1 VYFVDY
7 EGVIMKDEYHFKSR
21 EDLVAMA
28 DLLPYPFAIAETN
41 PESNITNLYF
51 NQNII
56 DEFGYTVDEIN
67 SVELWYEN
75 LYPNAEY
82 REFVRQYFEN
92 EIEISR
98 AKKENFVKIKAKLTP
113 KNQVEKWYEI
123 KAFFINTFFVCAF
136 VDINNEVLLQEE
148 LKNQNENNNRML
160 SVLGH
165 DLRTP
170 IANLYSISSLAI
182 NNNISS
188 IDFVSITELINKESM
203 QVLNMLETTINWA
216 KLNFNSIQLNSTSVN
231 YQNLIENI
239 VAIYQE
245 ICLSK
250 QISISLDLHDFKTRD
265 TDEEIIT
272 IILRNLI
279 SNAIKFTEKNGK
291 ISIYSINNS
300 IVVEDFGVGMSQ
312 EKMDSIKTKSYIS
325 CRGTNNELGIG
336 LGLQLVMKLSEKIN
350 CKISFESE
358 VNKGTKACLCF

>member
-1 VYFVDY
+1 M
-7 EGVIMKDEYHFKSR
+7 IDEYHFKSK
-21 EDLVAMA
+21 EDFVAMA

-41 PESNITNLYF
+41 PESNIVELYF
-51 NQNII
+51 NQNIL
-56 DEFGYTVDEIN
+56 DEFGYSVDEIN

-82 REFVRQYFEN
+82 REFVRQYFES

-98 AKKENFVKIKAKLTP
+98 TKNEKFVKIKAKLTP
-113 KNQVEKWYEI
+113 KNQQEKWYEI
-123 KAFFINTFFVCAF
+123 KAFFINTFFVLAF

-148 LKNQNENNNRML
+148 LKKQNENNNRML

-182 NNNISS
+182 SNNISS
-188 IDFVSITELINKESM
+188 IDFVSIAELINKESM

-216 KLNFNSIQLNSTSVN
+216 KLNFNSLQLNASSID
-231 YQNLIENI
+231 YQNLVENV

-245 ICLSK
+245 NCSDK
-250 QISISLDLHDFKTRD
+250 QISVLVDLRNFKTKE
-265 TDEEIIT
+265 TDEEIVT
-272 IILRNLI
+272 IIIRNLI
-279 SNAIKFTEKNGK
+279 SNAIKFTPTNGK
-291 ISIYSINNS
+291 ISIYALNNCL
-300 IVVEDFGVGMSQ
+300 VVEDFGIGMSQ
-312 EKMDSIKTKSYIS
+312 EKLQSIRTNSYTS

-350 CKISFESE
+350 SKISFESE
-358 VNKGTKACLCF
+358 VDKGTKAILMF

>member
-1 VYFVDY
+1 
-7 EGVIMKDEYHFKSR
+7 MKDEYHFKSKG
-21 EDLVAMA
+21 DLIAMA

-41 PESNITNLYF
+41 PENNVVDLYF

-56 DEFGYTVDEIN
+56 DEFGYTVEEIN

-98 AKKENFVKIKAKLTP
+98 SKSEKFVKIKAKLTP
-113 KNQVEKWYEI
+113 KNQKEKWYEI
-123 KAFFINTFFVCAF
+123 KAFFINTFFVLAF

-148 LKNQNENNNRML
+148 LKKQNENNNRML

-165 DLRTP
+165 DLRAP

-182 NNNISS
+182 SNNISS

-216 KLNFNSIQLNSTSVN
+216 KLNFNSLKLNYSSID
-231 YQNLIENI
+231 YQSLVENV

-245 ICLSK
+245 NCSDK
-250 QISISLDLHDFKTRD
+250 NISILINLHNFKTKE
-265 TDEEIIT
+265 TDEEIVT
-272 IILRNLI
+272 IIIRNLI
-279 SNAIKFTEKNGK
+279 SNAIKFTPTNGK
-291 ISIYSINNS
+291 ISIYTLNNS
-300 IVVEDFGVGMSQ
+300 LIVEDFGVGMNQ
-312 EKMDSIKTKSYIS
+312 DKLESILVNSYTS

-350 CKISFESE
+350 SKISFESE
-358 VNKGTKACLCF
+358 VNKGTKAILTF